1 MTSDDYDLD
10 KNNNKIIH
18 KRTKI
23 VDCNLSSRTH
33 FYNFRKNTKNMRKPT
48 DILIFTDGYSYS
60 ATSSFIK
67 NVQLKGGAIIVGYSE
82 SLNLNKFDSSL
93 SPSSV
98 ISTEDTKDDFSKQ
111 ITNLGFSLRYTIKE
125 YFDKNDIENELNIP
139 LEYKIHEIDERFEYY
154 PYNYFSLSEFILKTK
169 SIFKNYQTNCNPKNK
184 KLVLISEKFIF
195 SSKEMHGG
203 YECGDDGKWSDKC
216 VPTYCDNG
224 FYFDET
230 KNECIKDL
238 CLEYEKKVENKKSTY
253 TILMIV
259 SISLSVLFL
268 VIYLS
273 CVCCDCCNCEC
284 ITKGNHHFLWIPI
297 GGFLLATFIFLGLA
311 IKLEILT

>member
-93 SPSSV
+93 SPSSD

-268 VIYLS
+268 VIYFS

>member
-1 MTSDDYDLD
+1 LTSDDYDLD

>member
-67 NVQLKGGAIIVGYSE
+67 NVQLKGGAIILGYSE

>member
-1 MTSDDYDLD
+1 
-10 KNNNKIIH
+10 
-18 KRTKI
+18 
-23 VDCNLSSRTH
+23 
-33 FYNFRKNTKNMRKPT
+33 MRKPT
-48 DILIFTDGYSYS
+48 DILIFTDGYSFS
-60 ATSSFIK
+60 ARSTFIK
-67 NVQLKGGAIIVGYSE
+67 KVQLNGGAIIIGYRGNP
-82 SLNLNKFDSSL
+82 NLNKFDSSQ

-98 ISTEDTKDDFSKQ
+98 FSTEDSKDDLSKQ
-111 ITNLGFSLRYTIKE
+111 ITNLGFSLGYTIME
-125 YFDKNDIENELNIP
+125 YFDKNDYIENELNIP

-154 PYNYFSLSEFILKTK
+154 PYNYFSLSEFISKAK
-169 SIFKNYQTNCNPKNK
+169 SIFKNYKTNCNPNNK
-184 KLVLISEKFIF
+184 KLVLISENCKF

-203 YECGDDGKWSDKC
+203 YECGDDGNWSDKC

-238 CLEYEKKVENKKSTY
+238 CLEYEKKVETKKSTY

-273 CVCCDCCNCEC
+273 CACCDCCNCEC

-297 GGFLLATFIFLGLA
+297 GGFLLATFIFFLVSIKIGNID
-311 IKLEILT
+311 IKL

>member
-93 SPSSV
+93 SPLSV

-238 CLEYEKKVENKKSTY
+238 CLEYEKKVENKK
-253 TILMIV
+253 
-259 SISLSVLFL
+259 
-268 VIYLS
+268 
-273 CVCCDCCNCEC
+273 
-284 ITKGNHHFLWIPI
+284 
-297 GGFLLATFIFLGLA
+297 
-311 IKLEILT
+311 

>member
-1 MTSDDYDLD
+1 
-10 KNNNKIIH
+10 
-18 KRTKI
+18 
-23 VDCNLSSRTH
+23 
-33 FYNFRKNTKNMRKPT
+33 MRKPT
-48 DILIFTDGYSYS
+48 DILIFTDGYSFS
-60 ATSSFIK
+60 ARSTFIK
-67 NVQLKGGAIIVGYSE
+67 KVQLNGGAIIIGYRGNP
-82 SLNLNKFDSSL
+82 NLNKFDSSQ

-98 ISTEDTKDDFSKQ
+98 FSTEDSKDDLSKQ
-111 ITNLGFSLRYTIKE
+111 ITNLGFSLGYTIME
-125 YFDKNDIENELNIP
+125 YFDKNDYIENELNIP

-154 PYNYFSLSEFILKTK
+154 PYNYFSLSEFISKAK
-169 SIFKNYQTNCNPKNK
+169 SIFKNYKTNCNPNNK
-184 KLVLISEKFIF
+184 KLVLISENCKF

-203 YECGDDGKWSDKC
+203 YECGDDGNWSDKC

-273 CVCCDCCNCEC
+273 CACCDCCNCEC

-297 GGFLLATFIFLGLA
+297 GGFLLATFIFFLVSIKIGNID
-311 IKLEILT
+311 IKL